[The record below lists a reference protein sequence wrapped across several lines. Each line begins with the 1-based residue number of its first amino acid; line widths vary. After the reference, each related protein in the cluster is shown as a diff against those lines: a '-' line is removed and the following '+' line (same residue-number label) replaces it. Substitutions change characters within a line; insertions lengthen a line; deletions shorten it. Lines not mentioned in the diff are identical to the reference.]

1 MLISTAYAA
10 SSAPAQD
17 WTSFLPMV
25 VIFVLFYFM
34 LIRPQMKQAKAQREM
49 IAALQKGDEV
59 ATSSGIIGKI
69 TKLSDDVV
77 SLEIASGVV
86 INVQKPAIQAKL
98 EKGTIK
104 GL

>member
-69 TKLSDDVV
+69 TKVGDDFV
-77 SLEIASGVV
+77 SLEIATGVV

>member
-1 MLISTAYAA
+1 MLISSAYAA

-69 TKLSDDVV
+69 TKVGDDII
-77 SLEIASGVV
+77 SLEIAAGVV

-104 GL
+104 AL

>member
-1 MLISTAYAA
+1 
-10 SSAPAQD
+10 
-17 WTSFLPMV
+17 
-25 VIFVLFYFM
+25 M

>member
-1 MLISTAYAA
+1 MLISTAYTA

-69 TKLSDDVV
+69 TKVGDDII
-77 SLEIASGVV
+77 SLEIAAGVV

-104 GL
+104 AL